1 MNLSSFVRGLT
12 AVGAAVLASGAM
24 AQAQQPMAEVIGQ
37 PIQVTTNGVTNTLYF
52 DANGAVRIITP
63 NSNVVQGTWTMS
75 QGKLCVTA
83 GSAQECWPY
92 SAPFQPQQPVT
103 YTSSCSSTSTWVAQ
117 ATNTTAQPQKGERGQ

>member
-52 DANGAVRIITP
+52 DANGVVRIITP
-63 NSNVVQGTWTMS
+63 NSNVVQGTWAMS

-83 GSAQECWPY
+83 GSAQECCPY
-92 SAPFQPQQPVT
+92 NAPFQPQQPVT
-103 YTSSCSSTSTWVAQ
+103 YTSSCSSTSTWLAQ
-117 ATNTTAQPQKGERGQ
+117 TTNAPGQALKGERGQ